1 MELNAPDTRAALEMI
16 ERALASESIPPRIA
30 RSCERL
36 AERLRRPVRVG
47 LLGYEPDQRARL
59 FTSLVG
65 DGLMPGGG
73 DWPTIEVSFAERP
86 RTCVTLSDA
95 TRLVVQGLPEDD
107 LLERD
112 PAFVQIDAPFEI
124 LRRVSLLYLAVGED
138 PAQQAPALAWAARR
152 LDVAIWCTRRFSAT
166 EAAIWAAAPEGLKN
180 HAHLLVFGDEA
191 AAAALRGRRPAD
203 FAHVVAVPCPELS
216 DAVSGVAA
224 VPDPRGLIARLEAD
238 IAEAQ
243 REDIDAARLLL
254 HRFGLA
260 ADEATADE
268 ATADGTAAAA
278 HAAAAAP
285 AAAVPAAPP
294 PATAP
299 ADTEEAGRRAL
310 LSEPVLYLKRRAR
323 NLFET
328 LDWQDGEA
336 GGWPADVLQHC
347 CDTADGLRD
356 RAATWPEDDAEIL
369 YLRDFVNEA
378 SDMAVLLQVEGGTEQ
393 AQDAAALLVQLR
405 SEFESKLPVGLPMA
419 C

>member
-1 MELNAPDTRAALEMI
+1 MELNAPDTHAALEMI

-65 DGLMPGGG
+65 DGLMPAGG
-73 DWPTIEVSFAERP
+73 DWPTIEVSFSARP

-112 PAFVQIDAPFEI
+112 PAFVQIEAPFDI
-124 LRRVSLLYLAVGED
+124 LRRISLLYLAVGED

-152 LDVAIWCTRRFSAT
+152 LDVAIWCTRRFSSA

-180 HAHLLVFGDEA
+180 HAHLLVFGAEA
-191 AAAALRGRRPAD
+191 EAAALRSRRPAD

-243 REDIDAARLLL
+243 REDIDSAKLLL
-254 HRFGLA
+254 HRFGLVPEAGGADAAGTGPDRQEA
-260 ADEATADE
+260 ADAADRN
-268 ATADGTAAAA
+268 
-278 HAAAAAP
+278 AAAAAP
-285 AAAVPAAPP
+285 V
-294 PATAP
+294 ATRPEAS
-299 ADTEEAGRRAL
+299 EEDGRRAL

-328 LDWQDGEA
+328 LDWQDDGE
-336 GGWPADVLQHC
+336 GDWPAEVLQHC

-378 SDMAVLLQVEGGTEQ
+378 SDMAVLLQVEGGAEQ